1 MIRFSSR
8 HAAAFLLPLAG
19 ATAPALAQADSTVP
33 AGVLWEVTSQ
43 TSMEAMPFPL
53 PAQKLKVCAAADA
66 SEPPGSAN
74 DERGCVNSDMQRD
87 GDTVTWTSVCAGPPE
102 MSGQGTLTYAGEGD
116 AYTGSIR
123 YATEEGTIVI
133 NLAGQRIGTC
143 DKPR

>member
-1 MIRFSSR
+1 
-8 HAAAFLLPLAG
+8 
-19 ATAPALAQADSTVP
+19 
-33 AGVLWEVTSQ
+33 
-43 TSMEAMPFPL
+43 MEAMPFPL

-66 SEPPGSAN
+66 SEPPGSAS

-102 MSGQGTLTYAGEGD
+102 MSGQGTITYSGEGD